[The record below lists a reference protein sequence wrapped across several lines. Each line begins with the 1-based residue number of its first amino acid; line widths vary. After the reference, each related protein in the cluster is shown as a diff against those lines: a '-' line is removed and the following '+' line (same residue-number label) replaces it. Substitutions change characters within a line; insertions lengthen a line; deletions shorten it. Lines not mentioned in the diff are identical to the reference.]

1 MIVSLNSGRGVTEM
15 ANYAKYTKGA
25 MGHLTKHY
33 ERAKGEDGQ
42 YIKFGNQDID
52 ASKTHLNY
60 NLAPDHDQLDFIH
73 RRLDDVYCMKR
84 KDVNVMCSW
93 IVTAPQDLNPGQE
106 KAFLQESYKFLQEKY
121 GQKNVISS
129 YVHMDEKT
137 PHMHFSF
144 IPVVADRKHKQGEK
158 VSAKECVTKTDL
170 QQFHEQL
177 QQYLTER
184 GISCSVINKAT
195 LQGNKSIEE
204 LKRGTARQTL
214 QNVHKAT
221 KKEKDELN
229 NLLKQKN
236 ALEREIRAL
245 KNMKN
250 IQGQVLSSQQIKN
263 IKTENIM
270 LDSEK
275 VKISKIDLAS
285 LQKSALLGEQ
295 AEKIYDASK
304 TCLQKAELILKQA
317 EQKQKEPV
325 KEKMERLELKK
336 KVESY
341 NKALKQCPEDVL
353 KTFNR
358 ALKSV
363 ERKNEEIVQKKMTEH
378 NL

>member
-1 MIVSLNSGRGVTEM
+1 MVSQNIGGGVTVM

-33 ERAKGEDGQ
+33 ERAKDDEGN

-52 ASKTHLNY
+52 VSKTHLNY
-60 NLAPDHDQLDFIH
+60 NLAPEHNQLDFLH
-73 RRLDDVYCMKR
+73 QRLNEVYCMKR

-93 IVTAPQDLNPGQE
+93 IVTAPQDLDPKQE
-106 KAFLQESYKFLQEKY
+106 KEFFQESYNFLEEKY
-121 GQKNVISS
+121 GKKNVISS

-144 IPVVADRKHKQGEK
+144 IPVVVDRKHKQGEK
-158 VSAKECVTKTDL
+158 VSAKECVTKIDL

-177 QQYLTER
+177 QQHLTER
-184 GISCSVINKAT
+184 GISCSVINGAT

-214 QNVHKAT
+214 QNVHRAT

-229 NLLKQKN
+229 NLQKQKN
-236 ALEREIRAL
+236 TLEREIKAL
-245 KNMKN
+245 KDMKQ
-250 IQGQVLSSQQIKN
+250 IQGQVLSNQQIKN

-275 VKISKIDLAS
+275 VKISKSDLAN

-304 TCLQKAELILKQA
+304 TYLQKAESLLKQA
-317 EQKQKEPV
+317 EQKQKEPM
-325 KEKMERLELKK
+325 KEKIERLELKK
-336 KVESY
+336 KLEIYDKALNQCPENVLKSF
-341 NKALKQCPEDVL
+341 NKALEKISNL
-353 KTFNR
+353 SKTTEKEKNQY
-358 ALKSV
+358 
-363 ERKNEEIVQKKMTEH
+363 RK
-378 NL
+378 

>member
-1 MIVSLNSGRGVTEM
+1 MVSQNYGRGVTEM

-33 ERAKGEDGQ
+33 ERAKDEDGQ

-52 ASKTHLNY
+52 TSKTHLNY
-60 NLAPDHDQLDFIH
+60 NLAPNHDQLDFIH
-73 RRLDDVYCMKR
+73 RRLEEVYCMKR

-93 IVTAPQDLNPGQE
+93 IVTAPQDLRPEQE
-106 KAFLQESYKFLQEKY
+106 KAFFRESYNFLQEKY

-158 VSAKECVTKTDL
+158 VSAKECVTKIDL

-177 QQYLTER
+177 QQHLTEK
-184 GISCSVINKAT
+184 GISCSVINGAT

-214 QNVHKAT
+214 QNVHRAT

-229 NLLKQKN
+229 NLLKQKT
-236 ALEREIRAL
+236 ALEREIKAL
-245 KNMKN
+245 KDMKN

-263 IKTENIM
+263 IKTESIM

-275 VKISKIDLAS
+275 VKISKNDLAN
-285 LQKSALLGEQ
+285 LQKSALIGEQ

-304 TCLQKAELILKQA
+304 TYLKKAESMLKQA
-317 EQKQKEPV
+317 EQKQKEPM
-325 KEKMERLELKK
+325 KEKIERLELKK
-336 KVESY
+336 KLETY
-341 NKALKQCPEDVL
+341 NKALNQCPEEEL
-353 KTFNR
+353 KTFRR

-363 ERKNEEIVQKKMTEH
+363 EGKNDKAVQKKLMER

>member
-1 MIVSLNSGRGVTEM
+1 MVSQNYGRGVTEM

-33 ERAKGEDGQ
+33 ERAKDEDGQ

-52 ASKTHLNY
+52 TSKTHLNY
-60 NLAPDHDQLDFIH
+60 NLAPNHDQLDFIH
-73 RRLDDVYCMKR
+73 RRLEEVYCMKR

-93 IVTAPQDLNPGQE
+93 IVTAPQDLRPEQE
-106 KAFLQESYKFLQEKY
+106 KAFFRESYNFLQEKY

-158 VSAKECVTKTDL
+158 VSAKECVTKIDL

-177 QQYLTER
+177 QQHLTEK
-184 GISCSVINKAT
+184 GISCSVINGAT

-214 QNVHKAT
+214 QNVHRAT

-229 NLLKQKN
+229 NLLKQKT
-236 ALEREIRAL
+236 ALEREIKAL
-245 KNMKN
+245 KDMKN

-263 IKTENIM
+263 IKTESIM

-275 VKISKIDLAS
+275 VKISKNDLAN
-285 LQKSALLGEQ
+285 LQKSALIGEQ

-304 TCLQKAELILKQA
+304 TYLQKAESVLRQA
-317 EQKQKEPV
+317 EQKQKEPM

-336 KVESY
+336 KLETY
-341 NKALKQCPEDVL
+341 NKALNQCPEEEL
-353 KTFNR
+353 KTFRR

-363 ERKNEEIVQKKMTEH
+363 DGKNDKAIQKKPMER
-378 NL
+378 NS